1 MQEAAM
7 KRCIGVI
14 LVLMGLVGT
23 APSYALVGYRG
34 LKDTPVSEFN
44 EEDLSL
50 FEKAH
55 KEALKNRADG
65 DTVSWKNPDTGA
77 SGTITPLKTDR
88 IGGRDCRL
96 LRIVNSA
103 GGRTG
108 DSRFWYCK
116 QPDGKWKIT
125 SPEKSGRQ

>member
-1 MQEAAM
+1 MQGCM
-7 KRCIGVI
+7 PV
-14 LVLMGLVGT
+14 LVVLMVLTGLFAT
-23 APSYALVGYRG
+23 APSYAQGGYLG
-34 LKDTPVSEFN
+34 LKDTPISEFS

-50 FEKAH
+50 FGKAH
-55 KEALKNRADG
+55 SEALEDRADG

-88 IGGRDCRL
+88 IDGRECRL
-96 LRIVNSA
+96 LRIINSA

-116 QPDGKWKIT
+116 QPDGLWKIV
-125 SPEKSGRQ
+125 SPEKK